1 MSEVSEY
8 EKANCFDRAKGN
20 CPLVAASNAYYGVLG
35 KVGQQALQSVSSRTL
50 GDILIQISENQ
61 RRLTSDLDGVFR
73 WFHGEVLQEMDR
85 NVKLDRDYIAGSKRR
100 YEMEVRN
107 RASALEKQN
116 SQLWGEKRRGRSQHE
131 VQDLIETLEREAQVF
146 LRESLREAEKEELRR
161 YRFLAEKHCGLIQS
175 LLYLINKNGA
185 SLQQQAEVWRE
196 RVNETR
202 SGSHLRPA
210 GRIPRPR
217 TPSGLQ
223 TPTSISSHTSGNS
236 VSSFYPISQISEREI
251 DMERE
256 RQTRESHDHNQRP
269 PSRGSSHSGIRSRS
283 GSLGNSLELREG
295 EQVQALVSHDAGT
308 NVTLLSFS
316 SGDVLTVLVPE
327 AQNGWLYGQLDGT
340 SSQGWFP
347 AAYVQALR
355 LSPGD
360 SVGSRTPTM
369 RSSHSTGDLL
379 SQVASLLASGS
390 SSNGI
395 SPPAPPPLPRPITPT
410 PTRKTEDVQEDKV
423 SQRQD
428 HHPQLFPRGT
438 NPFATVK
445 LRPTVTNDRSAP
457 RIK

>member
-1 MSEVSEY
+1 MDIGVLLHSPAGYRGGLQGTLQGGTSIFIARKYSLITGTEGMKYFQAEEEEV
-8 EKANCFDRAKGN
+8 FIGPRT
-20 CPLVAASNAYYGVLG
+20 LVAASNAYYGVLG

-50 GDILIQISENQ
+50 VLHPVANFVPFLLSRGDILIQISENQ

-210 GRIPRPR
+210 GR
-217 TPSGLQ
+217 
-223 TPTSISSHTSGNS
+223 
-236 VSSFYPISQISEREI
+236 
-251 DMERE
+251 
-256 RQTRESHDHNQRP
+256 
-269 PSRGSSHSGIRSRS
+269 SSHSGIRSRS